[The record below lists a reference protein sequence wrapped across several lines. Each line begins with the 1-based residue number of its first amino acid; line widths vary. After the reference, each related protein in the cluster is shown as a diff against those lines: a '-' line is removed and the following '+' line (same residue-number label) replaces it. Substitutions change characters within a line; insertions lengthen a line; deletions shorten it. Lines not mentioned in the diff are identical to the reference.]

1 MSEVKHIWDKSK
13 TNLRRTMPVR
23 EGAKR
28 PLVGVIDDGTKTVRF
43 VIYEAERSDELVAYQ
58 MDKTEV
64 QPHEGWMEQDP
75 LEIMHHIKLCAEN
88 AIDQLT
94 ELGYSKDDIVTL
106 GITNQRETTIAWDK
120 YTGEPLHPA
129 IAWNDIRTD
138 STVDAIL
145 AKIPDRNKN
154 YFKNI
159 CGLPISPYFSALKM
173 RWMKDNIK
181 AVRRASR
188 DKRLLFGTVDTWIIW
203 NMTGGPHGGL
213 HITDVTNASRTL
225 LMNLETLNWDPIL
238 CRLFG
243 IHRDTL
249 PTIHSSS
256 EVYGTVKDGSL
267 LDGIRISGILGNQQS
282 ALVGH
287 NCLQAGQAKNTY
299 RSGCFLLYNTGTR
312 RVQSTHGLITTVAY
326 KLGPDTPAVYALE
339 ALVGHNCLQA
349 GQAKNT
355 YRSGCFLLYN
365 TGTRRV
371 QSTHGLI
378 TTVAYKL
385 GPDTPAVY
393 ALEGSIAVAGGAMKF
408 LRDNLRLIKDVV
420 QDTEHIAG
428 QVFSTGDVYFVPAF
442 SGLYAP
448 YWRKDAR
455 GVYWTPLTM
464 GEGERLRLI
473 KDVVQDTEHIA
484 GQVFS
489 TGDVYFVPAFSGL
502 RLIKDVVQ
510 DTEHI
515 AGQVF
520 STGDVYF
527 VPAFSGLYA
536 PYWRKDARG
545 IICGLTAFTTKNHI
559 IRAALEAVCFQT
571 RDILE
576 AMNKDCGMPLAK
588 LHVDGR
594 MTSNDL
600 LMQLQADLIGIPV
613 LRAQAWDMSTLGVA
627 VVAGGA
633 AGVWSDAWRTH
644 DAPND
649 TFLPTTTDDDRD
661 ARYTK
666 WKMAVQRSLGWATT
680 KKSFT
685 MTGQAKRKTSMMTQQ
700 SLDVQSLPDSRKNSL
715 FDNHTLNLLDVKVD
729 KNFDEGVNSYVEEL
743 LQYSARKFSIFVPVK
758 KLKTEHTILD
768 DIDYFMSK
776 KECDYGMCECC
787 PIEKKVQT
795 NWESIEEIIENDP
808 EIIFDCDDNPIVV
821 EPVRSSEP
829 IFLTSAISMGAAT
842 LSKKINF
849 DKLPALFK
857 SIYNKISSPM
867 T

>member
-1 MSEVKHIWDKSK
+1 MEKG
-13 TNLRRTMPVR
+13 RTMPVR

-339 ALVGHNCLQA
+339 
-349 GQAKNT
+349 
-355 YRSGCFLLYN
+355 
-365 TGTRRV
+365 
-371 QSTHGLI
+371 
-378 TTVAYKL
+378 
-385 GPDTPAVY
+385 
-393 ALEGSIAVAGGAMKF
+393 GSIAVAGGAMKF
-408 LRDNLRLIKDVV
+408 LRDN
-420 QDTEHIAG
+420 
-428 QVFSTGDVYFVPAF
+428 
-442 SGLYAP
+442 
-448 YWRKDAR
+448 
-455 GVYWTPLTM
+455 
-464 GEGERLRLI
+464 
-473 KDVVQDTEHIA
+473 
-484 GQVFS
+484 
-489 TGDVYFVPAFSGL
+489 L

-644 DAPND
+644 DTPND

>member
-1 MSEVKHIWDKSK
+1 MDKG
-13 TNLRRTMPVR
+13 TTMPVR
-23 EGAKR
+23 DGTKR

-43 VIYEAERSDELVAYQ
+43 VIYEAERSEELVSYQ

-64 QPHEGWMEQDP
+64 QPQEGWSEQDP

-88 AIDQLT
+88 AIDQLV
-94 ELGYSKDDIVTL
+94 ELGYTKDDIVTL

-120 YTGEPLHPA
+120 YTGEPLHAA

-173 RWMKDNIK
+173 RWLKDNVK
-181 AVRRASR
+181 AIRRASR
-188 DKRLLFGTVDTWIIW
+188 DKRLLFGTVDTWIVW
-203 NMTGGPHGGL
+203 NLTGGPQGGM
-213 HITDVTNASRTL
+213 HITDVSNASRTL

-249 PTIHSSS
+249 PQIRSSS
-256 EVYGTVKDGSL
+256 EIYGTVKDGSI
-267 LDGIRISGILGNQQS
+267 LDGIRISGILGNQQA
-282 ALVGH
+282 ALVGQ
-287 NCLQAGQAKNTY
+287 NCMQAGQAKNTY

-312 RVQSTHGLITTVAY
+312 RVKSTHGLITTVAY
-326 KLGPDTPAVYALE
+326 KLGPDV
-339 ALVGHNCLQA
+339 
-349 GQAKNT
+349 
-355 YRSGCFLLYN
+355 
-365 TGTRRV
+365 
-371 QSTHGLI
+371 
-378 TTVAYKL
+378 
-385 GPDTPAVY
+385 PAVY

-408 LRDNLRLIKDVV
+408 LRDNLRLMKDVAA
-420 QDTEHIAG
+420 DTEHIA
-428 QVFSTGDVYFVPAF
+428 A
-442 SGLYAP
+442 
-448 YWRKDAR
+448 
-455 GVYWTPLTM
+455 
-464 GEGERLRLI
+464 
-473 KDVVQDTEHIA
+473 
-484 GQVFS
+484 
-489 TGDVYFVPAFSGL
+489 
-502 RLIKDVVQ
+502 
-510 DTEHI
+510 
-515 AGQVF
+515 QVF

-576 AMNKDCGMPLAK
+576 AMNKDCGMPLSK

-627 VVAGGA
+627 LVAGGA
-633 AGVWSDAWRTH
+633 AGVWGAEAARATH
-644 DAPND
+644 SD

-666 WKMAVQRSLGWATT
+666 WKMAVQRSLGWATN
-680 KKSFT
+680 KKSFN
-685 MTGQAKRKTSMMTQQ
+685 MTGQAKRKTSMVTQQ
-700 SLDVQSLPDSRKNSL
+700 SLDVPSSPGSRKASL
-715 FDNHTLNLLDVKVD
+715 FDNLLDVKLD
-729 KNFDEGVNSYVEEL
+729 KNYDDEEYNSYVEEL
-743 LQYSARKFSIFVPVK
+743 LQYSARKFSIFVPSKPRK
-758 KLKTEHTILD
+758 KEHTILD
-768 DIDYFMSK
+768 DVDYFMSK

-787 PIEKKVQT
+787 APEKKIQT

-808 EIIFDCDDNPIVV
+808 EIIFDSDDNPIVV
-821 EPVRSSEP
+821 EPVRNDEP
-829 IFLTSAISMGAAT
+829 VFFTSISTGAAN
-842 LSKKINF
+842 LSKKINL
-849 DKLPALFK
+849 DKLPGVFK
-857 SIYNKISSPM
+857 SIYNKISNSQL